1 MKIPEALINEQEL
14 QHLYDAVKESPDGD
28 IIEVGVHKG
37 GSAKA
42 ICLAKGKKKLHLFDT
57 WEGIQEMHDLDYKTH
72 GKLYL
77 GRYEAPLEPV
87 RELLLPYENVFFYKG
102 VFPRTYEGG
111 INKVSMMHLDVDLY
125 EPTKAAFELF
135 WDKMPKGG
143 VVVLHNYPSFYGVVR
158 AVDDF
163 LEGKKYKKIQ
173 LEEQQAKIIKQ

>member
-1 MKIPEALINEQEL
+1 MKIQEALINEDEL
-14 QHLYDAVKESPDGD
+14 VHLYDAVKESPVGD

-42 ICLAKGKKKLHLFDT
+42 ICLAKGKKALHLFDT
-57 WEGIQEMHDLDYKTH
+57 WEGIKEMHELDYKTH

-87 RELLLPYENVFFYKG
+87 KELLSPHENVHFYKG
-102 VFPRTYEGG
+102 VFPRTYEQN
-111 INKVSMMHLDVDLY
+111 IKKVSMMHLDVDLY
-125 EPTKAAFELF
+125 EPTRAAFELF

-143 VVVLHNYPSFYGVVR
+143 VVVLHNYPSFSGVVR

-163 LEGKKYKKIQ
+163 LADKKFTKIQ